1 MIGPLVVSVVSIK
14 EGKTNKLIKIG
25 VRDSKFLTRKKMFFL
40 YDEIYSLAEDVKTY
54 AISNTEINE
63 TMKNHI
69 SINELEAFHFAKL
82 IDELE
87 TEPKRVYLDSP
98 DVKPERFGHRISL
111 LSKKQLKVA
120 GMKGK
125 KGAQLPEQNPIK
137 VISEHKADSR
147 YPVVSTASII
157 AKVTREREMEKIR
170 EKLGIDI
177 GSGYPSDKYTI
188 DAIRNNLKNSK
199 MGQYI
204 REYWGTVRIVR
215 QSRIDDFIS

>member
-1 MIGPLVVSVVSIK
+1 MSIK

-40 YDEIYSLAEDVKTY
+40 YDEIYSLAEDIKTY
-54 AISNTEINE
+54 PISNKEINE

-69 SINELEAFHFAKL
+69 SINELEALHFAKL

-87 TEPKRVYLDSP
+87 TEPKRIYLDSP

-111 LSKKQLKVA
+111 LSKKSLKVA
-120 GMKGK
+120 GLKGK
-125 KGAQLPEQNPIK
+125 KGQMATAPSMIK
-137 VISEHKADSR
+137 VVSEHKADSK

-170 EKLGIDI
+170 DRLGIDL

-199 MGQYI
+199 ISQYI